1 MDAKL
6 RRQLE
11 IGFGLTLLA
20 LFLVF
25 FVLGWTYP
33 RRPSELPLLVD
44 GIGIVLIGI
53 HLVSVL
59 RRPLQPAKKAGAAW
73 NWRAVFISFGSM
85 AAYLITTLFM
95 GMVLS
100 SAIIVFGCGMAF
112 GGKSRGKMA
121 AAAVLTVVGIYL
133 LFNRAL
139 GITLYRGILFGG

>member
-20 LFLVF
+20 IFLLF
-25 FVLGWTYP
+25 FVLGLTYP

-53 HLVSVL
+53 HLVNVL
-59 RRPLQPAKKAGAAW
+59 RHPLESTKKVGAAW
-73 NWRAVFISFGSM
+73 NWRAVFVSFGSM
-85 AAYLITTLFM
+85 ALYLISTIFI

-100 SAIIVFGCGMAF
+100 SGIIVFGCGMAF
-112 GGKSRGKMA
+112 GGKRRGKMA
-121 AAAVLTVVGIYL
+121 IAASLTVLGIYL
-133 LFNRAL
+133 LFNKAL